1 MATKSPESILDKMP
15 AGLRKKFMKCIAD
28 ALEMHNS
35 LEMSNI
41 PKDCWESA
49 AASWLAAE
57 RKLMCWVH
65 VPIPKGKSF
74 MYDLRP
80 GHEAEEKTGS

>member
-1 MATKSPESILDKMP
+1 MATKSPENFLDKMP
-15 AGLRKKFMKCIAD
+15 AGLRKKFMQSIAD
-28 ALEMHNS
+28 ALELHTS

-41 PKDCWESA
+41 PTDCHESA

-57 RKLMCWVH
+57 RKLICWVH
-65 VPIPKGKSF
+65 VPLPRGKRF

-80 GHEAEEKTGS
+80 GREAKDRA